1 MNPYFML
8 IRPANC
14 AIGMLGIFVGA
25 IIGVGFLITDF
36 WFDLIIAL
44 IVVFIFMAG
53 ANSLNDY
60 YDRKTDKINHPGRP
74 IPAGSIEPRTA
85 LNFSAV
91 LLLLSVFLGL
101 FINLTSFLIVCLAA
115 LLIIGYETSLK
126 NKGLVGNIT
135 ISILVGLLFIF
146 GGAVVN
152 SFNLN
157 LILAAMAALATL
169 CREIVKDIEDIK
181 GDLDR
186 YTLPKKIGV
195 KSAGRAAAVV
205 LIIAVIISP
214 LPYFADFL
222 PSSLI
227 FEAVGFHYLMIVIV
241 ADIIFLNSISEIGKS
256 PKKASNLLKLGM
268 VVALI
273 AFLAAALIPV

>member
-152 SFNLN
+152 LQPCAGRSLRT
-157 LILAAMAALATL
+157 LRISKEISTVTL
-169 CREIVKDIEDIK
+169 CRKRLV
-181 GDLDR
+181 
-186 YTLPKKIGV
+186 
-195 KSAGRAAAVV
+195 
-205 LIIAVIISP
+205 
-214 LPYFADFL
+214 
-222 PSSLI
+222 
-227 FEAVGFHYLMIVIV
+227 
-241 ADIIFLNSISEIGKS
+241 
-256 PKKASNLLKLGM
+256 
-268 VVALI
+268 
-273 AFLAAALIPV
+273 